1 MSVLISLFVCIVCI
15 STSDGVEMSTLLVYF
30 QFFVC
35 LVFFWA
41 NTVPPFVRLRCVFCC
56 VSENKLNQ
64 VYNE

>member
-35 LVFFWA
+35 LVFFGP
-41 NTVPPFVRLRCVFCC
+41 TQFRRLCAFAVCLLRFL
-56 VSENKLNQ
+56 E
-64 VYNE
+64 

>member
-35 LVFFWA
+35 LVFFGP
-41 NTVPPFVRLRCVFCC
+41 TQFRRLCAFAVCLLRF
-56 VSENKLNQ
+56 
-64 VYNE
+64 